1 MDGKSSEEL
10 VIDRLTK
17 VQNPN
22 EVFEWIKQVKQARIE
37 LSDFM
42 DFMAHFNDKKLILIK
57 LLTK

>member
-1 MDGKSSEEL
+1 MHSYDLEWGGKSSEEL

-37 LSDFM
+37 LS
-42 DFMAHFNDKKLILIK
+42 
-57 LLTK
+57 